1 MPQRLLMI
9 FRAFLL
15 ILAVCATLFAAGTTA
30 NKTQSTKQNL
40 KTKAEQEKRL
50 NKKLD
55 ELAKS
60 ILSGEE
66 NVKTTAEQISALSV
80 QVKELESSAK
90 AADASLNTLIAQN
103 KDLVAE
109 QKRIEASLLAIISKR
124 FAYDLIV
131 PKNYIES
138 EESIISAEI
147 LNSLTKDSQ
156 NEVNK
161 IAKDY
166 SKTINS
172 IKSQTDKIGA
182 IKLDLAEFRSKQ
194 DKLIALQT
202 KQKKDLAQLKSDK
215 DSYEKELSAIQ
226 ADQEELRKTLEK
238 LAIIAKNEEEEKA
251 RAQQKAKLEEAKK
264 AKNNEKLAS
273 QSQKTAKNDVRQV
286 GSSYQMSQVK
296 RYTGA
301 KTIAPLEK
309 FTLKQA
315 FGDYTDPI
323 YKIKIFNESVVL
335 RSALSDAVV
344 KNVLDGKVVFAKET
358 SLLQKVVIV
367 ENKDGIHTIYAHLSK
382 IAPTIKVGS
391 RLKKG
396 YVIGRV
402 ERDLTFEVTQKN
414 YHINP
419 MELIASK

>member
-1 MPQRLLMI
+1 MI
-9 FRAFLL
+9 FRTFLL
-15 ILAVCATLFAAGTTA
+15 ILTVCATLFAAGTTA

-40 KTKAEQEKRL
+40 KTKVEQEKRL

-382 IAPTIKVGS
+382 IAPTIKVGA

>member
-1 MPQRLLMI
+1 MI
-9 FRAFLL
+9 FRTFLL

-40 KTKAEQEKRL
+40 KTKVEQEKKL

-109 QKRIEASLLAIISKR
+109 QKRIEEALLAIISKR

-264 AKNNEKLAS
+264 AKNNEKSAS

-382 IAPTIKVGS
+382 IAPTIKVGA

>member
-40 KTKAEQEKRL
+40 KTKVEQEKRL

-156 NEVNK
+156 NQVNK

>member
-1 MPQRLLMI
+1 MI

-40 KTKAEQEKRL
+40 KTKVEQEKRL

-194 DKLIALQT
+194 DKLITLQT

>member
-1 MPQRLLMI
+1 MI
-9 FRAFLL
+9 FRTFLL
-15 ILAVCATLFAAGTTA
+15 ILAVCATLFAAGATA

-40 KTKAEQEKRL
+40 KTKVEQEKRL

>member
-1 MPQRLLMI
+1 MI
-9 FRAFLL
+9 FRTFLL
-15 ILAVCATLFAAGTTA
+15 ILTVCATLFAAGTTA
-30 NKTQSTKQNL
+30 NKTQSAKQNL
-40 KTKAEQEKRL
+40 KTKAEQEKKL

>member
-1 MPQRLLMI
+1 MI
-9 FRAFLL
+9 FRTFLL

-40 KTKAEQEKRL
+40 KTKVEQEKRL

-382 IAPTIKVGS
+382 IAPTIKVGA

>member
-1 MPQRLLMI
+1 MI

-40 KTKAEQEKRL
+40 KTKVEQEKRL

-238 LAIIAKNEEEEKA
+238 LAIIAKSEEEEKA

-382 IAPTIKVGS
+382 IAPTIKVGA

-402 ERDLTFEVTQKN
+402 EQDLTFEVTQKN

>member
-1 MPQRLLMI
+1 MI
-9 FRAFLL
+9 FRTFLL
-15 ILAVCATLFAAGTTA
+15 ILAVCATLFAAGATA
-30 NKTQSTKQNL
+30 NKTQSTKQDL
-40 KTKAEQEKRL
+40 KTKAEQEKKL

-60 ILSGEE
+60 ILSGEK
-66 NVKTTAEQISALSV
+66 NVKTTAEQISILSV

-156 NEVNK
+156 NQVNK

-172 IKSQTDKIGA
+172 IKSQTDKISA

-194 DKLIALQT
+194 NKLIALQT

-215 DSYEKELSAIQ
+215 DSYEKELSTIQ
-226 ADQEELRKTLEK
+226 AEQDELRKTLEK

>member
-1 MPQRLLMI
+1 MI
-9 FRAFLL
+9 FRTFLL

-156 NEVNK
+156 NQVNK

-358 SLLQKVVIV
+358 PLLQKVVIV

>member
-1 MPQRLLMI
+1 MI
-9 FRAFLL
+9 FRTFLL
-15 ILAVCATLFAAGTTA
+15 ILTVCATLFAAGTTA

-40 KTKAEQEKRL
+40 KTKVEQEKRL

-215 DSYEKELSAIQ
+215 DSYEKELSVIQ

>member
-1 MPQRLLMI
+1 MI

-30 NKTQSTKQNL
+30 NKTQSAKQNL
-40 KTKAEQEKRL
+40 KTKVEQEKRL

-358 SLLQKVVIV
+358 PLLQKVVIV

>member
-1 MPQRLLMI
+1 MI

-15 ILAVCATLFAAGTTA
+15 ILTVCATLFAAGTTA

-40 KTKAEQEKRL
+40 KTKVEQEKRL

-382 IAPTIKVGS
+382 IAPTIKVGA

>member
-1 MPQRLLMI
+1 MI

-15 ILAVCATLFAAGTTA
+15 ILAVCATLFAAGATA
-30 NKTQSTKQNL
+30 NKTQSTKQDL
-40 KTKAEQEKRL
+40 KSKAEQEKKL

-60 ILSGEE
+60 ILSGEK
-66 NVKTTAEQISALSV
+66 NVKTTAEQISILSV

-264 AKNNEKLAS
+264 AKNNEKSAS

-358 SLLQKVVIV
+358 PLLQKVVIV

>member
-1 MPQRLLMI
+1 MI

-40 KTKAEQEKRL
+40 KTKTEQEKKL

-156 NEVNK
+156 NQVNK

-172 IKSQTDKIGA
+172 IKSQTDKISA

-202 KQKKDLAQLKSDK
+202 KQKKDLAKLKSDK

-226 ADQEELRKTLEK
+226 AEQDELRKTLEK

-358 SLLQKVVIV
+358 PLLQKVVIV

-382 IAPTIKVGS
+382 IAPTIKVGA

-402 ERDLTFEVTQKN
+402 EQDLTFEVTQKN

>member
-1 MPQRLLMI
+1 MI

-15 ILAVCATLFAAGTTA
+15 ILAVCATLFAAGATA
-30 NKTQSTKQNL
+30 NKTQSTKQDL
-40 KTKAEQEKRL
+40 KSKAEQEKKL

-60 ILSGEE
+60 ILSGEK
-66 NVKTTAEQISALSV
+66 NVKTTAEQISILSV

-156 NEVNK
+156 NQVNK

-172 IKSQTDKIGA
+172 IKSQTDKISA

-194 DKLIALQT
+194 NKLIALQT
-202 KQKKDLAQLKSDK
+202 KQKKDLARLKSDK
-215 DSYEKELSAIQ
+215 DSYEKELSTIQ
-226 ADQEELRKTLEK
+226 AEQDELRKTLEK

>member
-1 MPQRLLMI
+1 MI

-147 LNSLTKDSQ
+147 LNSITKDSQ

>member
-1 MPQRLLMI
+1 MI
-9 FRAFLL
+9 FRTFLL

-30 NKTQSTKQNL
+30 NKTQSAKQNL

-103 KDLVAE
+103 KDLLAE

-215 DSYEKELSAIQ
+215 DSYEKELSTIQ
-226 ADQEELRKTLEK
+226 AEQDELRKTLEK

-335 RSALSDAVV
+335 RSAFRDAVV

>member
-1 MPQRLLMI
+1 MI
-9 FRAFLL
+9 FRTFLL

-40 KTKAEQEKRL
+40 KTKVEQEKRL

-335 RSALSDAVV
+335 RSAFRDAVV

-358 SLLQKVVIV
+358 PLLQKVVIV

>member
-1 MPQRLLMI
+1 MI

-40 KTKAEQEKRL
+40 KTKVEQEKRL

-391 RLKKG
+391 SLKKG

>member
-1 MPQRLLMI
+1 MI

-15 ILAVCATLFAAGTTA
+15 ILAVCATLFAAGATA
-30 NKTQSTKQNL
+30 NKTQSTKQDL
-40 KTKAEQEKRL
+40 KTKAEQEKKL

-103 KDLVAE
+103 KDLLAE

-156 NEVNK
+156 NQVNK

-172 IKSQTDKIGA
+172 IKSQTDKISA

-194 DKLIALQT
+194 NKLIALQT
-202 KQKKDLAQLKSDK
+202 KQKKDLAKLKSDK
-215 DSYEKELSAIQ
+215 DSYEKELSTIQ
-226 ADQEELRKTLEK
+226 AEQDELRKTLEK

-382 IAPTIKVGS
+382 IAPTIKVGA

-402 ERDLTFEVTQKN
+402 EQDLTFEVTQKN

>member
-1 MPQRLLMI
+1 MI

-15 ILAVCATLFAAGTTA
+15 ILAVCATLFAAGATA
-30 NKTQSTKQNL
+30 NKTQSTKQDL
-40 KTKAEQEKRL
+40 KTKAEQEKKL

-60 ILSGEE
+60 ILSSEE
-66 NVKTTAEQISALSV
+66 NVKTTAEQISDLSV

-103 KDLVAE
+103 KDLIAE
-109 QKRIEASLLAIISKR
+109 QKRIEGALLAIISKR

-147 LNSLTKDSQ
+147 LNSLAKGSQ

-172 IKSQTDKIGA
+172 IKSQTNKISA

-194 DKLIALQT
+194 NKLIALQT

-215 DSYEKELSAIQ
+215 DSYEKELRAIQ
-226 ADQEELRKTLEK
+226 AEQDELRKTLEK

-264 AKNNEKLAS
+264 AKNNEKSAS
-273 QSQKTAKNDVRQV
+273 GEQSSSKKTAKNDVRQV
-286 GSSYQMSQVK
+286 GSSYQKSQVK

-335 RSALSDAVV
+335 RSALRDAVV

-382 IAPTIKVGS
+382 IAPTIKVGAK
-391 RLKKG
+391 LKKG

-402 ERDLTFEVTQKN
+402 EQDLTFEVTQKN

>member
-1 MPQRLLMI
+1 MI
-9 FRAFLL
+9 FRTFLL

-30 NKTQSTKQNL
+30 NKTQSAKQNL
-40 KTKAEQEKRL
+40 KTKVEQEKRL

-172 IKSQTDKIGA
+172 IKSQTDKISA

-194 DKLIALQT
+194 NKLIALQT

-226 ADQEELRKTLEK
+226 AEQDELRKTLEK

-382 IAPTIKVGS
+382 IAPTIKVGA

>member
-1 MPQRLLMI
+1 MI
-9 FRAFLL
+9 FRTFLL

-40 KTKAEQEKRL
+40 KTKVEQEKRL

-226 ADQEELRKTLEK
+226 AEQDELRKTLEK

>member
-1 MPQRLLMI
+1 MI
-9 FRAFLL
+9 FRTFLL

>member
-9 FRAFLL
+9 FRTFLL

-40 KTKAEQEKRL
+40 KTKVEQEKRL

-66 NVKTTAEQISALSV
+66 NVKTTAEQISTLSV

-90 AADASLNTLIAQN
+90 AADASLNMLIAQN

>member
-1 MPQRLLMI
+1 MI

-30 NKTQSTKQNL
+30 NKTQSAKQNL
-40 KTKAEQEKRL
+40 KTKVEQEKRL

-251 RAQQKAKLEEAKK
+251 RAQQKAKLEKAKK

>member
-1 MPQRLLMI
+1 MI
-9 FRAFLL
+9 FRTFLL

-40 KTKAEQEKRL
+40 KTKVEQEKRL

-226 ADQEELRKTLEK
+226 AEQDELRKTLEK
-238 LAIIAKNEEEEKA
+238 LAIIAKNEEEKKA

>member
-1 MPQRLLMI
+1 MI
-9 FRAFLL
+9 FRTFLL
-15 ILAVCATLFAAGTTA
+15 ILAVCATLFAAGATA
-30 NKTQSTKQNL
+30 NKTQSTKQDL
-40 KTKAEQEKRL
+40 KTKAEQEKKL

-60 ILSGEE
+60 ILSGEK
-66 NVKTTAEQISALSV
+66 NVKTTAEQISILSV

-103 KDLVAE
+103 KDLLAE

-172 IKSQTDKIGA
+172 IKSQTDKISA

-194 DKLIALQT
+194 NKLIALQT

-358 SLLQKVVIV
+358 PLLQKVVIV

>member
-1 MPQRLLMI
+1 MI

-15 ILAVCATLFAAGTTA
+15 ILAVYATLFAAGTTA

-40 KTKAEQEKRL
+40 KTKVEQEKRL

>member
-1 MPQRLLMI
+1 MI

>member
-1 MPQRLLMI
+1 MI
-9 FRAFLL
+9 FRAFLI

-40 KTKAEQEKRL
+40 KTKVEQEKRL

-172 IKSQTDKIGA
+172 IKSQTDKISA

-309 FTLKQA
+309 FTLKRA

>member
-1 MPQRLLMI
+1 MI

-30 NKTQSTKQNL
+30 NKTQSTKQDL
-40 KTKAEQEKRL
+40 KTKAEQEKKL

-103 KDLVAE
+103 KDLLAE

-202 KQKKDLAQLKSDK
+202 KQKKDLAKLKSDK

-335 RSALSDAVV
+335 RSAFRDAVV

-358 SLLQKVVIV
+358 PLLQKVVIV

>member
-1 MPQRLLMI
+1 MI

-40 KTKAEQEKRL
+40 KTKVEQEKRL

-251 RAQQKAKLEEAKK
+251 RAQQKSKLEEAKK

>member
-1 MPQRLLMI
+1 MI

-103 KDLVAE
+103 KDLLAE

>member
-1 MPQRLLMI
+1 MI
-9 FRAFLL
+9 FRTFLL
-15 ILAVCATLFAAGTTA
+15 ILAVCATLFAAGATA

>member
-1 MPQRLLMI
+1 MI

-156 NEVNK
+156 NQVNK

-172 IKSQTDKIGA
+172 IKSQTDKISA

-194 DKLIALQT
+194 NKLIALQT
-202 KQKKDLAQLKSDK
+202 KQKKDLARLKSDK

-226 ADQEELRKTLEK
+226 AEQDELRKTLEK

-335 RSALSDAVV
+335 RSAFRDAVV

-358 SLLQKVVIV
+358 PLLQKVVIV

>member
-1 MPQRLLMI
+1 MI
-9 FRAFLL
+9 FRTFLL
-15 ILAVCATLFAAGTTA
+15 ILAVCATLFAAGITA

-40 KTKAEQEKRL
+40 KTKVEQEKRL

-60 ILSGEE
+60 ILNGEE